1 MSQVTMYQYMD
12 PTKPGVVAS
21 PPHLNTV
28 YPRLAPAGGI
38 HAGQFVCNGT
48 GDVCALGEDANAIN
62 LKGLGFAIRDGSFAA
77 NSGAVPMYAENDDVP
92 VLNRGLVWAKAVEA
106 MAVDDPVFVIVAST
120 NRGFIRND
128 ADTAN
133 AVQLAG
139 ARVRDYKLV
148 GAVHCVLVDMTATGT
163 AGLTGATGATGAT
176 GPTGPTGPTGA

>member
-1 MSQVTMYQYMD
+1 MSQVTMFQYMD

-28 YPRLAPAGGI
+28 YPRLAPSGGI
-38 HAGQFVCNGT
+38 YAGQFVCNGT
-48 GDVCALGEDANAIN
+48 GDVCALGTDSTAI
-62 LKGLGFAIRDGSFAA
+62 LTKGLGFAIRDGSAA
-77 NSGAVPMYAENDDVP
+77 AASGAVPMYAENDDVP

-106 MAVDDPVFVIVAST
+106 MAVDDPVYVIVAST

-133 AVQLAG
+133 AALLPG

-148 GAVHCVLVDMTATGT
+148 GGVHCVLVDMTATGS
-163 AGLTGATGATGAT
+163 AGAV
-176 GPTGPTGPTGA
+176 GPTGPTGPTGATGA